1 MFMQRGDAWHSPL
14 STSRQISFKDCSS
27 LPPFFLRRF
36 NRHSYVQ
43 RGGLSITTK
52 VIWSVWLSNCR
63 QVTHVWHTHTHAQE
77 ILKIDASHSHFARTA
92 HMRRQE
98 ILILIR
104 VHLYKET
111 LGWTSR
117 PDIRKFSYIRRVA
130 VLGFVYPCVYACVRN
145 FSWYPVVCHAGRIRG
160 KRW

>member
-1 MFMQRGDAWHSPL
+1 MRWCLAQPSEHI
-14 STSRQISFKDCSS
+14 STNIVQGLFQ
-27 LPPFFLRRF
+27 LAPFFSCRF

-104 VHLYKET
+104 ARGEKWYSVTPVQRNTGMNIQAGYKEDF
-111 LGWTSR
+111 LYPACCCPWICVSMCVCVCQEFLMISCCLSR
-117 PDIRKFSYIRRVA
+117 R
-130 VLGFVYPCVYACVRN
+130 
-145 FSWYPVVCHAGRIRG
+145 
-160 KRW
+160 